1 MSLSMGQQLLLSSPI
16 KENVFAFMRCCHGG
30 AKQVAGGIAL
40 AMASIAPMKPP
51 AINPPMISMGQLWGT
66 QDSWLPRLNT
76 LVGLLFVGGKGY
88 FSNICSNIH
97 SLER

>member
-1 MSLSMGQQLLLSSPI
+1 
-16 KENVFAFMRCCHGG
+16 
-30 AKQVAGGIAL
+30 
-40 AMASIAPMKPP
+40 MKPP